1 MTPDHTFICLQ
12 THPNVIIHWS
22 KQKVSVGSS
31 FQVCFLAIKI
41 MRTIDLSDRIPGL
54 VLVEEAVTVSEEASL
69 IESVNKETWSG
80 LGVG

>member
-1 MTPDHTFICLQ
+1 
-12 THPNVIIHWS
+12 
-22 KQKVSVGSS
+22 
-31 FQVCFLAIKI
+31 